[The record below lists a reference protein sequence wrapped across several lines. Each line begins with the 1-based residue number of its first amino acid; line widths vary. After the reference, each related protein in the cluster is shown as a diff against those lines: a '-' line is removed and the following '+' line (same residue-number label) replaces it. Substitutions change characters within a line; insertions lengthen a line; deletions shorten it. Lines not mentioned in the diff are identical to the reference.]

1 MTSSSKNLTDIE
13 LLRAQLEEQIRIN
26 ASQSERIQ
34 FQANRIEILEEVVR
48 HLKIKRFAPSSEKID
63 QGQFLLFDEA
73 ELVTDPDVLAHEQDD
88 KLTTH
93 TKKSAP
99 RGRKPFA
106 ADLPREQ
113 VFLYLTDEERMGA
126 KSTFFAKVKEELDII
141 PAKIRVL
148 EYLQEKA
155 VFTDGEDN
163 QKMVAAALPKH
174 PIKGAM
180 GSVGLIAHA
189 ITAKYVD
196 GLPLYRIEKQL
207 SRYGGNISRATLANY
222 VIKSAQVLQPIINLM
237 RDKQHEGNVIAMDET
252 PIQVL
257 KEPDKAAT
265 SDKYM
270 WVSLGG
276 LPGQQSILYHYDPSR
291 SGQVPLTL
299 LEDFKG
305 YLQTDG
311 YSGYSPACEQYKLIS
326 VGCMDHARRKFK
338 DALDA
343 APKKKTNQTNK
354 VGKAAVA
361 LALIKKLYN
370 IERQIKG
377 LSEKQA
383 DFTSE
388 HIKAYRQ
395 QNSIPILEE
404 IKAFLDTNVSKVPK
418 DSLTGIAIHYM
429 LNQWKKLTVYCT
441 CGELRISN
449 ILAENAIRPFVV
461 GRKAWLFADTPQGA
475 HASAVCYSIVES
487 AKHHGLEPYH
497 YIHDLLTRLPYAET
511 VDEIETLLPW
521 NINKS
526 Q

>member
-1 MTSSSKNLTDIE
+1 MTSSAKNLTEIE
-13 LLRAQLEEQIRIN
+13 LLRAQLAEQDRFIQ
-26 ASQSERIQ
+26 SQSERIK
-34 FQANRIEILEEVVR
+34 ILEEVVR
-48 HLKIKRFAPSSEKID
+48 HLKIKRFMPSSEKIG

-73 ELVTDPDVLAHEQDD
+73 ELVTDPDVIAHEQDD
-88 KLTTH
+88 KPTTH

-113 VFLYLTDEERMGA
+113 IFLYLTDEEKTGA
-126 KSTFFAKVKEELDII
+126 KSTFFAKVKEELDIV
-141 PAKIRVL
+141 PAKVRVL
-148 EYLQEKA
+148 EYMQEKA
-155 VFTDGEDN
+155 VFEQDEDSKN
-163 QKMVAAALPKH
+163 MVAAALPKH

-222 VIKSAQVLQPIINLM
+222 VIKSAHVLQPIINLM
-237 RDKQHEGNVIAMDET
+237 WDKQHEGNVIAMDET
-252 PIQVL
+252 PLQVL
-257 KEPDKAAT
+257 KEPGKAAT
-265 SDKYM
+265 SKKYM

-276 LPGQQSILYHYDPSR
+276 LPGQQSVLYHYDPSR

-299 LEDFKG
+299 LDGFKG

-311 YSGYSPACEQYKLIS
+311 YSGYSPACEQYTLIS

-343 APKKKTNQTNK
+343 APKKKTNKTNK
-354 VGKAAVA
+354 VGKAGVA
-361 LALIKKLYN
+361 LGLIKKLYN
-370 IERQIKG
+370 IERQIKD

-429 LNQWKKLTVYCT
+429 LNQWKKLTVYCI

-487 AKHHGLEPYH
+487 AKHNGLEPYQ

>member
-1 MTSSSKNLTDIE
+1 MTSSSKNLTEIE
-13 LLRAQLEEQIRIN
+13 LLRAQLAEQERFIQ
-26 ASQSERIQ
+26 SQSERIK
-34 FQANRIEILEEVVR
+34 ILEEVVR
-48 HLKIKRFAPSSEKID
+48 HLKIKRFTPSSEKIG

-73 ELVTDPDVLAHEQDD
+73 ELVTDPDVLTHEQDD
-88 KLTTH
+88 KPAAN

-106 ADLPREQ
+106 EGLPREQ
-113 VFLYLTDEERMGA
+113 IFLYLTDEERMGA

-155 VFTDGEDN
+155 VFAEEADS

-180 GSVGLIAHA
+180 GSVGLIAYA

-237 RDKQHEGNVIAMDET
+237 LDKQHEGNVMAMDET
-252 PIQVL
+252 PLQVL
-257 KEPDKAAT
+257 KEPGKAAT
-265 SDKYM
+265 SKKYM
-270 WVSLGG
+270 WVALGG
-276 LPGQQSILYHYDPSR
+276 LPGQKSVLYHYDPSR

-299 LEDFKG
+299 LDGFKG

-311 YSGYSPACEQYKLIS
+311 YSGYQPACEQYKLIS

-343 APKKKTNQTNK
+343 APKKKVTK
-354 VGKAAVA
+354 VGKAALA

-370 IERQIKG
+370 VEREIKD
-377 LSEKQA
+377 LTEAHA
-383 DFTSE
+383 DFTAE
-388 HIKAYRQ
+388 QIKAYRQ
-395 QNSIPILEE
+395 THSLPILND

-418 DSLTGIAIHYM
+418 DGLTGKAIHYM
-429 LNQWKKLTVYCT
+429 LNQWEKLTVYCT

-475 HASAVCYSIVES
+475 KASAVCYSLVET
-487 AKHHGLEPYH
+487 AKLNGLEPYDYLH
-497 YIHDLLTRLPYAET
+497 TVLSKLPYAET
-511 VDEIETLLPW
+511 VEQIEALLPW
-521 NINKS
+521 NITKGEKAA
-526 Q
+526 

>member
-1 MTSSSKNLTDIE
+1 MTSSSENMTEIE
-13 LLRAQLEEQIRIN
+13 LLRAQLAEQVRVIRE
-26 ASQSERIQ
+26 QSERID
-34 FQANRIEILEEVVR
+34 ILEEVVR
-48 HLKIKRFAPSSEKID
+48 HLKLKRFAPSSEKIG

-73 ELVTDPDVLAHEQDD
+73 ELVTDPDVIAHEQDET
-88 KLTTH
+88 LATNTN
-93 TKKSAP
+93 KKAPSQP

-113 VFLYLTDEERMGA
+113 IFLYLTDEEKTGA

-148 EYLQEKA
+148 EYMQEKA
-155 VFTDGEDN
+155 VFADGANN

-180 GSVGLIAHA
+180 GSIGLIAHA

-207 SRYGGNISRATLANY
+207 ARYGGNISRATLANY
-222 VIKSAQVLQPIINLM
+222 VMKSAKVLQPIINLM

-252 PIQVL
+252 PLQVL
-257 KEPDKAAT
+257 KEPGKAAT
-265 SDKYM
+265 SKKYM

-276 LPGQQSILYHYDPSR
+276 LPGQQSILYDYDPSR

-299 LEDFKG
+299 LEGFKG

-311 YSGYSPACEQYKLIS
+311 YDGYSPACKKYSLIS

-338 DALDA
+338 DAFDA
-343 APKKKTNQTNK
+343 TPKEKTNK
-354 VGKAAVA
+354 VSKAAVA

-370 IERQIKG
+370 IERQIKD
-377 LSEKQA
+377 LSEKQTN
-383 DFTSE
+383 FTTE
-388 HIKAYRQ
+388 HIKVYRQ
-395 QNSIPILEE
+395 QNSVPILND
-404 IKAFLDTNVSKVPK
+404 IKAFLDTNVNKVPK

-429 LNQWKKLTVYCT
+429 LNQWKKLTVYST

-475 HASAVCYSIVES
+475 HASAVCYGIVES
-487 AKHHGLEPYH
+487 AKLNNLEPYQ
-497 YIHDLLTRLPYAET
+497 YLRDLLTKLPYAET
-511 VDEIETLLPW
+511 VEQIDALLPW
-521 NINKS
+521 NISNS
-526 Q
+526 DQLA

>member
-1 MTSSSKNLTDIE
+1 MTSSSENLTEIA
-13 LLRAQLEEQIRIN
+13 LLRAQLAEQERCIE
-26 ASQSERIQ
+26 SQYERIK
-34 FQANRIEILEEVVR
+34 ILEEVVR
-48 HLKIKRFAPSSEKID
+48 HLKIKRFMPSSEQIG

-73 ELVTDPDVLAHEQDD
+73 ELVTDPDVLAHEQDE
-88 KLTTH
+88 KPAAN

-113 VFLYLTDEERMGA
+113 IFLYLTDEEKRGA

-155 VFTDGEDN
+155 VFEQGEGS
-163 QKMVAAALPKH
+163 QKVVAAALPKH

-180 GSVGLIAHA
+180 GSVGLIAYA

-207 SRYGGNISRATLANY
+207 NRYSGNIARATLAHY
-222 VIKSAQVLQPIINLM
+222 VIKSAHVLQPIINLM
-237 RDKQHEGNVIAMDET
+237 RDKQHEGNVMAMDET
-252 PIQVL
+252 PLQVL
-257 KEPDKAAT
+257 KEPGKAAT
-265 SDKYM
+265 SKKYM

-276 LPGQQSILYHYDPSR
+276 LPRQQSVLYHYDPSR

-299 LEDFKG
+299 LDGFKG

-311 YSGYSPACEQYKLIS
+311 YSGYTPACEQYKLIS

-343 APKKKTNQTNK
+343 APKKKTST
-354 VGKAAVA
+354 VGKAAVV
-361 LALIKKLYN
+361 LAWIKKLYN
-370 IERQIKG
+370 IERQIKD

-388 HIKAYRQ
+388 QIIAYRQ
-395 QNSIPILEE
+395 KNSVPILEE
-404 IKAFLDTNVSKVPK
+404 IKAFLDENVSKVPK
-418 DSLTGIAIHYM
+418 DSLTGIAMHYM

-441 CGELRISN
+441 CAELRISN

-487 AKHHGLEPYH
+487 AKHNGLEPYK
-497 YIHDLLTRLPYAET
+497 YLHDLLTKLPYAET
-511 VDEIETLLPW
+511 VEQIEALLPW